1 MVKSAGDGQLN
12 RNTSYPTRNEC
23 LEILKRYNC
32 SAEVIE
38 HILAVTALALK
49 IAKYFPNAN
58 LSLIEAGAMLHDLG
72 RCKTHG
78 IDHAVVGSKL
88 ARTLGLPGEVI
99 KIIERH
105 ICAGILPAE
114 AVALGL
120 PEKDYT
126 PKTIEERIVAHADN
140 LHEGS
145 MRCKIQYSVEHLR
158 SQELFESAE
167 RVRQLHI
174 ELSNEA
180 GIDLDEVD

>member
-1 MVKSAGDGQLN
+1 MVNRPGDAQVN
-12 RNTSYPTRNEC
+12 RNASYPTRNEC
-23 LEILKRYNC
+23 LEILKQHNC
-32 SAEVIE
+32 SPEVIE
-38 HILAVTALALK
+38 HILAVTNLALK

-58 LSLIEAGAMLHDLG
+58 VQLTEAGAMLHDLG

-88 ARTLGLPGEVI
+88 ARALGLAEEVLN
-99 KIIERH
+99 IIERH
-105 ICAGILPAE
+105 ICAGILPSE

-140 LHEGS
+140 LHDGS

-158 SQELFESAE
+158 SQQLFESAE

-174 ELSNEA
+174 ALSKEA
-180 GIDLDEVD
+180 GIDLDEVE